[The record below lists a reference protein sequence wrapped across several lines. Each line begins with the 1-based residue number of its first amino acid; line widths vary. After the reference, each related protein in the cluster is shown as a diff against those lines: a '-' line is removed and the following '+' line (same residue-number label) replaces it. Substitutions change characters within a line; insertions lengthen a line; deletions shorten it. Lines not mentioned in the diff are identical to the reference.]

1 MGMDRV
7 KRIWRSIEPYRA
19 GRLRPLR
26 AIIAL
31 CAAGFLLWLAW
42 PCGDPFTGGYS
53 TLVFSSDGGLLR
65 ATLAPDGQF
74 RFPPGNAPLPAKYRF
89 ALVTSEDKRYFSHA
103 GVDPLALA
111 HAAYTNIRSG
121 RRVRGG
127 STITMQVA
135 RLSRPRARTYASKLI
150 ECLQALKLTLHF
162 SKEEILELY
171 AYHVP
176 MGGNIVGLEA
186 ASRLYLGKPME
197 ELTWA
202 EAALFAIL
210 PNEPSR
216 VNLERNREGLKR
228 KRDELLGRLQAAGV
242 IDEMTCGMSRA
253 EPLPDGERGF
263 PFSAPHFTTMIL
275 GAERATP
282 RVNTTLDG
290 GIQRLAVDAAR
301 MHGRV
306 LSDQGIQNLALLV
319 VETGSG
325 RIRAYVGS
333 QDFYD
338 DEYGGQVD
346 GVRAFRSTGSLLKP
360 FLIAK
365 ALDRGPYTIATRIMD
380 VPTFYGTFSPQNAS
394 KRFGGL
400 ASLDR
405 VLVESLNVPSVRLL
419 NAYGL
424 GDFYD
429 FLQQAGLQGLFRGPD
444 GYGLSLVIG
453 GAEAN
458 LFELTQLYAG
468 LANMGESRRLVSI
481 EEADTPRPGKRLF
494 SKGAAWLVLDAL
506 SRLERPGIERY
517 WDHFDGSLR
526 VAWKTGTSY
535 GQKDAWAIGVNRQWT
550 IGVWAGNFSGEGNAN
565 ISGVG
570 SAAPLLFTLFNALK
584 ESGGPVWFDEPHDDL
599 KEVLCC
605 KDSGYPAGPYCPER
619 VAIDCPRRLRS
630 PGVCPYHRRYLVDTE
645 TGKEVCSLC
654 WDGVSAR
661 WDTLFVV
668 PPGVREL
675 LAASGRQVDSVP
687 AHAMCCPT
695 TGDLH
700 RIELVYPVDGVK
712 ILVPRDY
719 DGLYEKVVF
728 SARHQRP
735 GGYLFW
741 YLDGKLIGETSGNHE
756 LTVDLEEGAYTL
768 TVQDEE
774 GFKRTASF
782 EAYRNRSPRKPR
794 SAGAT
799 PPPPSSPPPASP
811 ARRASRCP

>member
-1 MGMDRV
+1 MRRM
-7 KRIWRSIEPYRA
+7 KRLWRSIALHSAE
-19 GRLRPLR
+19 RPRKLLLFL
-26 AIIAL
+26 AL

-42 PCGDPFTGGYS
+42 PCGDLFTGGYS
-53 TLVFSSDGGLLR
+53 TLIFSSDGRLLR
-65 ATLAPDGQF
+65 ATLAPDRQF
-74 RFPPGNAPLPAKYRF
+74 RFPSGETPLPGKYRL
-89 ALVTSEDKRYFSHA
+89 ALVSNEDKRFFSHP

-111 HAAYTNIRSG
+111 HAAYTNLREG
-121 RRVRGG
+121 RRIRGG

-135 RLSRPRARTYASKLI
+135 RLSRPKPRTYASKLI
-150 ECLQALKLTLHF
+150 ECFQALKLSLHF
-162 SKEEILELY
+162 SKEEILGLY
-171 AYHVP
+171 ANHVP

-186 ASRLYLGKPME
+186 ASHLYLGKPME

-202 EAALFAIL
+202 EAALFALL

-216 VNLERNREGLKR
+216 VNLASDREELKR
-228 KRDELLGRLQAAGV
+228 KRDELLKRLHGRDV
-242 IDEMTCGMSRA
+242 IDRITCQMSCA
-253 EPLPDGERGF
+253 EPLPDGDRGF

-275 GAERATP
+275 GTEQATT
-282 RVNTTLDG
+282 RIKTTLDS
-290 GIQRLAVDAAR
+290 GIQRLAADAAR
-301 MHGRV
+301 MHGRA
-306 LSDQGIQNLALLV
+306 LADQGIHNLALLV
-319 VETGSG
+319 AETGTG

-338 DEYGGQVD
+338 CEHGGQVD
-346 GVRAFRSTGSLLKP
+346 GVQASRSTGSLLKP
-360 FLIAK
+360 FLVAK

-394 KRFGGL
+394 KQFSGL

-405 VLVESLNVPSVRLL
+405 ILVESLNVPSVRLL

-429 FLQQAGLQGLFRGPD
+429 FLVQAGLSGLFRSPG

-458 LFELTQLYAG
+458 LFELTQLYAA
-468 LANMGESRRLVSI
+468 LANLGESRHLVSV
-481 EEADTPRPGKRLF
+481 EDADASRPRKRLF
-494 SKGAAWLVLDAL
+494 SEGAAWLVLDAL

-517 WDHFDGSLR
+517 WDRFDGRLR
-526 VAWKTGTSY
+526 IAWKTGTSY

-550 IGVWAGNFSGEGNAN
+550 IGVWAGNFTGEGNAN
-565 ISGVG
+565 LSGVG
-570 SAAPLLFTLFNALK
+570 SAAPLLFTLFNALT
-584 ESGGPVWFDEPHDDL
+584 ESGGPEWFDEPHHDL
-599 KEVLCC
+599 REVLCC
-605 KDSGYPAGPYCPER
+605 KESGYPAGPYCPEH
-619 VAIDCPRRLRS
+619 VVVDCPRRLRS

-675 LAASGRQVDSVP
+675 LAASGRHVDSVP

-695 TGDLH
+695 TIDVH
-700 RIELVYPVDGVK
+700 RIELVYPVEGVK

-719 DGLYEKVVF
+719 DGSYEKVVF

-735 GGYLFW
+735 SERLFW
-741 YLDGKLIGETSGNHE
+741 YLDGILIGETAGNHE
-756 LTVDLEEGAYTL
+756 LPVDLEEGGYTL

-774 GFKRTASF
+774 GFKRTVSF
-782 EAYRNRSPRKPR
+782 EAYRNRSLKEARAAEAIL
-794 SAGAT
+794 S
-799 PPPPSSPPPASP
+799 PSSFPPQASR